1 MLVLILGYASIFTF
15 SRILENNK
23 PDTDENFTD
32 EDLYFPA
39 QQLSLLGAD
48 FRGLIA
54 DWYWIKSLQYL
65 GDKVVRH
72 QETTAT
78 TIDVNDLRPL
88 NPRLVYPMLDTA
100 ATLDPQFMSIYS
112 YGAAVLPAIDNDQ
125 AIRLLD
131 KGIAANPDDWRLYHN
146 LGYIYWRAGNYSKA
160 AEIYGAG
167 ATKKDAP
174 VWMRQMSANMCAQ
187 GGSRD
192 FARQTYRQM
201 FETAQDEQTKTFAE
215 LRYAQIE
222 SLDQRD
228 RIRGVLQTFQQKNN
242 RCIKNWREVFPQL
255 AAFKTDGKTPLDF
268 DRNDAPVDPTGIA
281 YLIAGENGECDVE
294 LDLRFSKIPAG

>member
-32 EDLYFPA
+32 EDLYFSA
-39 QQLSLLGAD
+39 QQLSLFGAD

-100 ATLDPQFMSIYS
+100 ATLDPQFISVYS
-112 YGAAVLPAIDNDQ
+112 YGAAVLPAINNEQ
-125 AIRLLD
+125 AIKLLE
-131 KGIAANPDDWRLYHN
+131 KGTSANPDDLAALSQSRLYLLARGKLLKSRRN
-146 LGYIYWRAGNYSKA
+146 LWRG
-160 AEIYGAG
+160 
-167 ATKKDAP
+167 
-174 VWMRQMSANMCAQ
+174 
-187 GGSRD
+187 RD
-192 FARQTYRQM
+192 
-201 FETAQDEQTKTFAE
+201 
-215 LRYAQIE
+215 
-222 SLDQRD
+222 
-228 RIRGVLQTFQQKNN
+228 
-242 RCIKNWREVFPQL
+242 
-255 AAFKTDGKTPLDF
+255 
-268 DRNDAPVDPTGIA
+268 
-281 YLIAGENGECDVE
+281 
-294 LDLRFSKIPAG
+294 